1 MPLDI
6 LGQPMWYVLKFFFR
20 YRYTKSYSVTAML
33 TELNLHKLDSLR
45 SDFQRQIHACGNGI
59 LFCCPLLQECHGSP
73 IILDWSSS
81 FKVGRTKRN
90 NTPRCF
96 LDRTAETQKTL
107 KKVTSKEVKS
117 NGNTP
122 VCMYGNNSTKI
133 HQNKISAHTTYNVEG
148 SKSVYM
154 NC

>member
-1 MPLDI
+1 MHVAMAFCFAFDVTDPS
-6 LGQPMWYVLKFFFR
+6 VLRFFGK
-20 YRYTKSYSVTAML
+20 YPAM
-33 TELNLHKLDSLR
+33 DVR
-45 SDFQRQIHACGNGI
+45 
-59 LFCCPLLQECHGSP
+59 PLLQECHGSP
-73 IILDWSSS
+73 IIFDWSSS

-90 NTPRCF
+90 NRPRCF
-96 LDRTAETQKTL
+96 LDRTAETENS
-107 KKVTSKEVKS
+107 KKVTSKKVKS
-117 NGNTP
+117 NSNTL